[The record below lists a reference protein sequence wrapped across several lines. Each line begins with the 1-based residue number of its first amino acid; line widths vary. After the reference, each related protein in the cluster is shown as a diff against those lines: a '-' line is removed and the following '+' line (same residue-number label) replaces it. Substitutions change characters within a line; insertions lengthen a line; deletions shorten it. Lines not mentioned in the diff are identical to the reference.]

1 MKRLCITKSPKAI
14 LVDLV
19 WRIARPLRRVGPICV
34 GALIGLDGCA
44 SETLFQSSFKSNTI
58 GAPPS
63 ATQAVG
69 TVQVSGAPGSVVI
82 VGPVPNSSE
91 QWVQISR
98 ASVANNQAPISTM
111 RGNFAKT
118 YPDGNYGFLGA
129 LFIPS
134 GSGLASVEFDTSPF
148 GSPPST
154 SFLHLDFLQNGTV
167 RFDDNP
173 GVTFGGF
180 PHNQFFTLSIG
191 IDVTSTTAVA
201 HVTLIGTGTSGG
213 TFDYTIKQPNFAR
226 QYGAIKLWM
235 GYPWTG
241 SFDATDLL
249 VTRKTQ

>member
-1 MKRLCITKSPKAI
+1 
-14 LVDLV
+14 
-19 WRIARPLRRVGPICV
+19 
-34 GALIGLDGCA
+34 
-44 SETLFQSSFKSNTI
+44 
-58 GAPPS
+58 
-63 ATQAVG
+63 
-69 TVQVSGAPGSVVI
+69 VQVSGAPGSVVI

-111 RGNFAKT
+111 QGNFAKT
-118 YPDGNYGFLGA
+118 YADGSYGFLCA

-134 GSGLASVEFDTSPF
+134 GSGLASVEFDTSPS

-167 RFDDNP
+167 RFDDDP

-180 PHNQFFTLSIG
+180 PHNQFFTLSVG
-191 IDVTSTTAVA
+191 MDVTSTTAVA
-201 HVTLIGTGTSGG
+201 HVTLFGTGTSGG

-249 VTRKTQ
+249 VTRKK

>member
-1 MKRLCITKSPKAI
+1 
-14 LVDLV
+14 
-19 WRIARPLRRVGPICV
+19 
-34 GALIGLDGCA
+34 
-44 SETLFQSSFKSNTI
+44 
-58 GAPPS
+58 
-63 ATQAVG
+63 
-69 TVQVSGAPGSVVI
+69 VI
-82 VGPVPNSSE
+82 VGPVPNSNE
-91 QWVQISR
+91 RWVQISR
-98 ASVANNQAPISTM
+98 ASVANNQAPISVM
-111 RGNFAKT
+111 QGNFAKT
-118 YPDGNYGFLGA
+118 YPDGSYGFLGA
-129 LFIPS
+129 LFIAS

-148 GSPPST
+148 GSPAST

-180 PHNQFFTLSIG
+180 PHNQFFTLSVG

-201 HVTLIGTGTSGG
+201 HVTLFGTGTSGG

-249 VTRKTQ
+249 VTRKK